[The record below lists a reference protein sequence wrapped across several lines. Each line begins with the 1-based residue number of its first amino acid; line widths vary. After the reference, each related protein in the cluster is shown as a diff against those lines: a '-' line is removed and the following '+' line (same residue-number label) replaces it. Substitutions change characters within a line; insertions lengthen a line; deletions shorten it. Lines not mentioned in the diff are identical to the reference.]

1 MKPTKNLIYAEECY
15 QLMGIIFK
23 VFKKLGFGHK
33 ENFYQKAL
41 SEEFENNNID
51 FKEQLRCKVKYKNKE
66 LGTYIL
72 DFLVFEKIIIELK
85 QRNFISP
92 RDIDQLYKYL
102 KATNLKLGLIVTFTK
117 EGAKC
122 KRVVNLK

>member
-1 MKPTKNLIYAEECY
+1 MKTNKDLIYADECY

-23 VFKKLGFGHK
+23 VFKRLGFGHK
-33 ENFYQKAL
+33 ESFYQKAL
-41 SEEFENNNID
+41 AEEFKDNNID
-51 FKEQLRCKVKYKNKE
+51 FKEQLRCKIKYKNKE

-72 DFLVFEKIIIELK
+72 DFLVFGKIVIELK
-85 QRNFISP
+85 QKNFISP
-92 RDIDQLYKYL
+92 KDIDQLYKYL
-102 KATNLKLGLIVTFTK
+102 RATNLKLGLIVTFTR